1 MNTTPIINEHMT
13 PIINEHMTLI
23 INVVL
28 NSYWIIIMDHVFAVL
43 IVIQIV
49 LTTLYLEVM
58 TVTYNFGTGVN

>member
-13 PIINEHMTLI
+13 LV

>member
-1 MNTTPIINEHMT
+1 MNTT

-49 LTTLYLEVM
+49 LIILYLEVM

>member
-1 MNTTPIINEHMT
+1 MNTT